1 MSPHMERRRN
11 KRHNFCTTLEF
22 GMHRDPYNAI
32 FKCDTANISA
42 DGLCIYVDKPL
53 REGDELAI
61 GTILPIPHE
70 KAIVRW
76 VRKIGTLYI
85 AGLNCVS

>member
-1 MSPHMERRRN
+1 MSPHLERRRN
-11 KRHNFCTTLEF
+11 KRNSLCATLEF
-22 GMHRDPYNAI
+22 GLHRDPYNSI
-32 FKCDTANISA
+32 FTCDTANISA
-42 DGLCIYVDKPL
+42 DGLCIYFDKPL

-61 GTILPIPHE
+61 RTILPIPHK

-85 AGLNCVS
+85 AGLSCAP